1 MKEKNMAVVNNKKE
15 YEKAVDNFFMLAHGK
30 MDTYDA
36 VTTLGVLLYASKTD
50 YNVNKKK
57 HSEDLDSLLAI
68 ANQKL
73 GNTLMSASHIVAN
86 INKESLSVSFEYALK
101 KLAYSRESSEFIQPA
116 EQGQLAAAI
125 IRGKDLTVF
134 NPFSGMMSY
143 PVQLDNFKYMKCMDI
158 NSRAMNMG
166 LLRLALA
173 DTSKSHHVDSQLSD
187 VRDWDNGHYDLIV
200 ATPPFRHPIKMND
213 SGNLEISDTIALS
226 RFEKSTTDKG
236 QLFTIIPASFLWSDK
251 GYITVK
257 KELIDKDYISTI
269 VLLPAN
275 IFFSTSINTAVVY
288 LSKQKEEAGK
298 INIIDAT
305 DCFYKDRPTNILN
318 VEAIIERLKGDN
330 DHKISL
336 SKEDV
341 AAHNYMLDPN
351 YYKVDSNLVIPESY
365 KVMRFSELATQ
376 IKLSRHFEETSGHLA
391 TVGSIDADAYNCLKD
406 VKDFAVSDKLQNAT
420 KLTKPA
426 LLVSTIGKMKCCYVE
441 ASEENTLFVGTNIMA
456 FLLKS
461 ETIAPEYLCMEL
473 SRKDIPS
480 YGLAIPHLDKDI
492 LLRTQIV
499 MPSLDAQ
506 HKEFSEFAKENK
518 LAKARELG
526 LQEVIDSMKA
536 DYINEVR
543 MRKHDMRPYL
553 RNLAAEEKMLRHL
566 VDHRDDIP
574 DFAINMT
581 KILNSCRDD
590 IKKLSELLDNL
601 SNEEKFGKP
610 ELVNIDEYLLNSPL
624 LQDTPLYTD
633 DYDRD
638 DEALEDADLLSPV
651 PEEEIN
657 ETLEKSGKGEEID
670 CDFASPF
677 NWTDADT
684 YIEVYPNIGPKLLV
698 SIAPS
703 DLDRMVENIVSNS
716 VHHGFTEPNRNDY
729 EFWEYLSF
737 DKERGM
743 FVIDFVD
750 NGKPL
755 PEGMTKER
763 YGLRGEKAGATG
775 GTGLGG
781 NIVKEIVKHY
791 GGDYDIFSNGGG
803 TTVRIWLPVA
813 KKEED

>member
-1 MKEKNMAVVNNKKE
+1 MKEKNMVVENNKKE
-15 YEKAVDNFFMLAHGK
+15 YENAVDNFFMITRGK
-30 MDTYDA
+30 LDTFDA
-36 VTTLGVLLYASKTD
+36 VATLGVLLYASK
-50 YNVNKKK
+50 
-57 HSEDLDSLLAI
+57 EDLNENKQKESLNSLLET

-73 GNTLMSASHIVAN
+73 GNAMESITHIVAS
-86 INKESLSVSFEYALK
+86 IDKASLPAAFEYALK
-101 KLAYSRESSEFIQPA
+101 KLAYGKDSSAFIQPA
-116 EQGQLAAAI
+116 EFGRLATAMIQGT
-125 IRGKDLTVF
+125 DLTVY

-143 PVQLDNFKYMKCMDI
+143 PVQLDNFKSMKCVDI
-158 NSRAMNMG
+158 NNSAMQMG

-173 DTSKSHHVDSQLSD
+173 DTTKSNLVDAQLSD

-213 SGNLEISDTIALS
+213 SGNLELSDTIALP

-236 QLFTIIPASFLWSDK
+236 QLFTIIPASFLWSGK
-251 GYITVK
+251 EYTAVK

-288 LSKQKEEAGK
+288 LSKQKDEAGK
-298 INIIDAT
+298 INLIDAT

-318 VEAIIERLKGDN
+318 VDAIIERLKGDN

-341 AAHNYMLDPN
+341 ADHNYMLDPN
-351 YYKVDSNLVIPESY
+351 YYKVDSNLVIPEGY
-365 KVMRFSELATQ
+365 KAIRFSELATQ
-376 IKLSRHFEETSGHLA
+376 IKLSRHFEEASGHLV
-391 TVGSIDADAYNCLKD
+391 TVGSIDADVYNCLKD
-406 VKDFAVSDKLQNAT
+406 VKDFAISDKLQNAT
-420 KLTKPA
+420 KLTEPA
-426 LLVSTIGKMKCCYVE
+426 LLVSTIGKMKCCYVQ
-441 ASEENTLFVGTNIMA
+441 ASEENPLFVGTNIMA
-456 FLLKS
+456 FSLNS
-461 ETIAPEYLCMEL
+461 EVITPEYLCLEL

-480 YGLAIPHLDKDI
+480 YGLAIPHLDKD
-492 LLRTQIV
+492 LLMRSQIV
-499 MPSLDAQ
+499 IPSLDAQ
-506 HKEFSEFAKENK
+506 RKEFSEFAQENK
-518 LAKARELG
+518 LTKARELG

-574 DFAINMT
+574 YFAISMT
-581 KILNSCRDD
+581 KILNSCRAD

-601 SNEEKFGKP
+601 SNEQKFGKP
-610 ELVNIDEYLLNSPL
+610 ELVNIDEYLINSPL
-624 LQDTPLYTD
+624 LQDTPLYTY

-638 DEALEDADLLSPV
+638 DDALDEAGLLDALS
-651 PEEEIN
+651 EEETDKTWKLID
-657 ETLEKSGKGEEID
+657 EMESKGEVPNDIYWPLAPGE
-670 CDFASPF
+670 
-677 NWTDADT
+677 
-684 YIEVYPNIGPKLLV
+684 YPEIGPKLLV
-698 SIAPS
+698 SIAPN

-716 VHHGFTEPNRNDY
+716 VHHGFTDTNRNDY
-729 EFWEYLSF
+729 QIWENLSY

-755 PEGMTKER
+755 PKGMNKER

-791 GGDYDIFSNGGG
+791 GGDYDIFSNGEG

-813 KKEED
+813 KIEED